1 MAAETELKSSAEHAA
16 YLKALSHPLRLQ
28 ILREMNRGVTS
39 PKEIANKLAESLG
52 VVSYHVRVLAEAG
65 VVELA
70 RTTARRGAIQH
81 HYKLRDNASVSGSVS
96 LSAERADRLAGEL
109 RKVVDRAR
117 RDAAK
122 EANGGGGDVEV
133 TVLVHRV
140 ALT

>member
-1 MAAETELKSSAEHAA
+1 MAHPMRARILAALDGREL
-16 YLKALSHPLRLQ
+16 
-28 ILREMNRGVTS
+28 S
-39 PKEIANKLAESLG
+39 PVELAGELEATLG
-52 VVSYHVRVLAEAG
+52 VVSYHVRVLADAG

-81 HYKLRDNASVSGSVS
+81 HYRLAEGGAVSGSVS

-122 EANGGGGDVEV
+122 ADDESGDVEV

>member
-1 MAAETELKSSAEHAA
+1 MAHPMRGRILAALDGRELSPVELA
-16 YLKALSHPLRLQ
+16 
-28 ILREMNRGVTS
+28 RELD
-39 PKEIANKLAESLG
+39 ASLG

-81 HYKLRDNASVSGSVS
+81 HYRLSEDSAVSGSVA
-96 LSAERADRLAGEL
+96 LSAERADRLASEL

-122 EANGGGGDVEV
+122 ADANSGDVEV
-133 TVLVHRV
+133 TVLVHRATV
-140 ALT
+140 S